1 MDPREMSD
9 CLVIGANGFIGSHVV
24 DALTDAC
31 HAVTAFDRYS
41 SGLVSHRTSGV
52 KIVVGDFLNNADLAA
67 AIDGQQYVFHFL
79 SATSPATSEDDPTLD
94 IRTNISQ
101 SVELFK
107 LCAAIGVERVYF
119 ASTGG
124 AIYGD
129 QGLERYR
136 ETDPALPISPYGI
149 GKLALEHYLR
159 YFRAKH
165 GLDSVSLRISN
176 PYGPRQH
183 PHRKQGLIPIA
194 LRQIADDDRV
204 VRFGGGTMVR
214 DYIFVEDVARL
225 VAGLTGLST
234 RHDVYNIGSGIGH
247 SVNDVLAELEHV
259 TARAIKLVDVPTPP
273 TFVEK
278 VVLDT
283 SRFESEFGP
292 SSYAGLRDGVSAT
305 WSELQRSELR
315 AVGDA
320 TASIPAGTI

>member
-1 MDPREMSD
+1 MSN
-9 CLVIGANGFIGSHVV
+9 CLVIGANGFIGSYLV
-24 DALTDAC
+24 DALVQAG
-31 HAVTAFDRYS
+31 HSVTAFDRFS
-41 SGLVSHRTSGV
+41 SGAVSYQALGV
-52 KIVVGDFLNNADLAA
+52 RAVVGDFLNTADIAA
-67 AIDGQQYVFHFL
+67 ALDGQQYVFHFL
-79 SATSPATSEDDPTLD
+79 SATSPATSDDDPTLD

-107 LCAAIGVERVYF
+107 LCVASGVERVYF

-129 QGLERYR
+129 QGLDRYR
-136 ETDPALPISPYGI
+136 ETDLALPVSPYGI

-183 PHRKQGLIPIA
+183 PHRKQGLVPIA
-194 LRQIADDDRV
+194 LRQIANDEPV

-214 DYIFVEDVARL
+214 DYIFVEDVARMI
-225 VAGLTGLST
+225 AGMAGRDTLY
-234 RHDVYNIGSGIGH
+234 DVYNIGSGTGH
-247 SVNDVLAELEHV
+247 TVNDVLSELEYV
-259 TARAIKLVDVPTPP
+259 TARKINLRHLPTPS

-283 SRFESEFGP
+283 GRFESEFGP
-292 SSYAGLRDGVSAT
+292 SVFSGLRDGIAAT
-305 WSELQRSELR
+305 WAEVEL
-315 AVGDA
+315 A
-320 TASIPAGTI
+320 